1 VLPLLLD
8 EGLPPAV
15 AHALYTLGLVVW
27 AVGDPGAPVR
37 KSSDE
42 VNCAWCA
49 ENNAVLVT
57 NDRGKKD
64 RTIFDHLA
72 QQHVHAIFVHKD
84 LRDGPEHLLAKALLI
99 AEPKME
105 LWAAKHLLRHRLQP
119 GGGLKKRP

>member
-8 EGLPPAV
+8 EGLPATV
-15 AHALYTLGLVVW
+15 AHALSTLNLTAH
-27 AVGDPGAPVR
+27 AVGDAEAPVR
-37 KSSDE
+37 QSSDE

-49 ENNAVLVT
+49 EKNAVLVT

-64 RTIFDHLA
+64 RTILDHLA
-72 QQHVHAIFVHKD
+72 QKHVHAIFVHND

-105 LWAAKHLLRHRLQP
+105 AWAAKHILRHRLQP